1 MDVKLRSAESA
12 IHFLQSEHKSV
23 LSGLHEEIQRLQQK
37 CSDLQFAL
45 SSAASAEQSEAEWRS
60 QVQHFQSLL
69 EQKEEKISTVE
80 HELASELAKNQE
92 MAEQL
97 QWRKMEFENQ
107 LRSKD
112 AKIESLQKSLQIQSE
127 VGRLQSACKK
137 LYEEREQ
144 EFEDKMKSVVGKAKG
159 TESSQSASP
168 QQPLS
173 RSLSLVES
181 SLPTRPMPVIRPL
194 PDLSTTRSKLFRHKL
209 QKSLKNTSVDK
220 YDPLANDIL
229 LCSLDERQLLKYHR
243 PSLPSD
249 YRSSVA
255 TLPPITHTRPNSVTS
270 SAGSTTAFTEVQTL
284 EITNSLRPSSSR
296 KNGQINGSNST
307 NNNNP
312 NSNNANNLS
321 ISTTESMA

>member
-12 IHFLQSEHKSV
+12 INFLQSEHKSV

-45 SSAASAEQSEAEWRS
+45 SSAASAEQSEAEWRL
-60 QVQHFQSLL
+60 QVQRFQSLL
-69 EQKEEKISTVE
+69 EQKEKRIASVE
-80 HELASELAKNQE
+80 HDLASELAKTQDL
-92 MAEQL
+92 AEQL
-97 QWRKMEFENQ
+97 KWREMEFENQ
-107 LRSKD
+107 LRSKN
-112 AKIESLQKSLQIQSE
+112 AKIESLQKSLQVQSE

-144 EFEDKMKSVVGKAKG
+144 EFEDKMKSVVEKAKG
-159 TESSQSASP
+159 TESSPLSSP

-194 PDLSTTRSKLFRHKL
+194 PDLTTTRSKLFRHKL

-243 PSLPSD
+243 PSLPND

-255 TLPPITHTRPNSVTS
+255 TLPPITHTRPNSVISATKS
-270 SAGSTTAFTEVQTL
+270 SMAFAEVETL
-284 EITNSLRPSSSR
+284 EIGNNNLGHNSSG
-296 KNGQINGSNST
+296 KDDQIGGNENNSH
-307 NNNNP
+307 NNNN
-312 NSNNANNLS
+312 NNNNLS